1 MDLGLKG
8 KVALVAGASRGLGAA
23 TARELAREGA
33 TVVMC
38 GRSAR
43 SLVKTQEAI
52 FLEMHG
58 QTGTMV
64 VEADLMR
71 QEDVQR
77 LIEQA
82 TLRFGRLDILI
93 TNCGGPPTGRFEDHD
108 LEAWRAAT
116 DVVLFSVVR
125 LVRAALPSLRLSDS
139 PSILTFT
146 SNSARQ
152 PVPSLTLAN
161 SLRLAVV
168 GLTKTLALELGPEGI
183 RVNSILPAWTKT
195 ERVMEILSE
204 RARRKGTSVDVELV
218 EQAHEAALGRLGTVE
233 EFARAAVF
241 LCSPAVPFLTGVML
255 GFDGGIYKATL

>member
-1 MDLGLKG
+1 MDLGLKD
-8 KVALVAGASRGLGAA
+8 KIALVAGASRGLGAA

-38 GRSAR
+38 SRSAKT
-43 SLVKTQEAI
+43 LVKTQEAI

-58 QTGTMV
+58 ETATMV
-64 VEADLMR
+64 IEADLTKD
-71 QEDVQR
+71 EDVRR
-77 LIEQA
+77 LVEQA
-82 TLRFGRLDILI
+82 TMRFGRLDILI

-108 LEAWRAAT
+108 LEAWRAAVDT
-116 DVVLFSVVR
+116 TLFSVVR
-125 LVRAALPSLRLSDS
+125 LIRAALPALRLSDT

-152 PVPSLTLAN
+152 PVPNLTLSN

-168 GLTKTLALELGPEGI
+168 GLTKTLAMELGPEGI

-195 ERVMEILSE
+195 ERMMEILAD
-204 RARRKGTSVDVELV
+204 RARRNGTSMDYETTK
-218 EQAHEAALGRLGTVE
+218 QAEESPLGRLGTVE

-241 LCSPAVPFLTGVML
+241 LCSPAVPFMTGVML
-255 GFDGGIYKATL
+255 PFDGGMYKATL